1 MESEICVLEQLE
13 TEVTAESTLEFESKQ
28 VAKAVFECKMWK
40 YVEVIRTQ

>member
-28 VAKAVFECKMWK
+28 V
-40 YVEVIRTQ
+40 VEAESLSARCGNM